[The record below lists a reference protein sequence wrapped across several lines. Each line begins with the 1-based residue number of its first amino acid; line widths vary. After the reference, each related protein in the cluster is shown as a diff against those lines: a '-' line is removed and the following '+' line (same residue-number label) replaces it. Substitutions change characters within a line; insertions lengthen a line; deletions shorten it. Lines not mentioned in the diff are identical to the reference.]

1 MPVYD
6 FRITTKINILIQIM
20 NYTIGKSISVL
31 TRGQLTRKVIYYGGQ
46 GDSCNDASDYVCCE
60 SPYVTVLEHH
70 EGVFG
75 ECRKGSEST
84 ADAYHQEENQV
95 AVLALSA
102 AQQSPDEANEETTD
116 QGDCHC
122 RPPLLDS
129 THKCHHNVSC
139 STSDETTRT
148 RYKYVLDDFHLFF
161 PTFFVKQT
169 IFSLLFEFSP
179 YLLFATVKYL
189 QFVNHEFHII
199 RPILGRNFTFSGFC
213 PPFVREIKLINP

>member
-1 MPVYD
+1 M
-6 FRITTKINILIQIM
+6 L
-20 NYTIGKSISVL
+20 SVQNRTNL
-31 TRGQLTRKVIYYGGQ
+31 LVREIKKVSWQGELTRKVISDGSQ
-46 GDSCNDASDYVCCE
+46 DDSCDNISAHICCE
-60 SPYVTVLEHH
+60 SPYVAVLEHH

-84 ADAYHQEENQV
+84 ADAYHQEEGQV

-116 QGDCHC
+116 QVDCHC

-148 RYKYVLDDFHLFF
+148 RYKYVLDDQTHL
-161 PTFFVKQT
+161 
-169 IFSLLFEFSP
+169 
-179 YLLFATVKYL
+179 
-189 QFVNHEFHII
+189 
-199 RPILGRNFTFSGFC
+199 RILH
-213 PPFVREIKLINP
+213 